1 MNKNYARK
9 YASLLACIEIF
20 SFKSAAIESTKND
33 ISALTVHLNDSGELE
48 EKKVKSINV
57 DGLNLEINF
66 LTNNDCYSVGLKN
79 LKDEKKDKED
89 DKKKKE
95 DDKKKKEDDKKK
107 EEDDKKKKFVPEG
120 VMIHSTASP
129 GNTPEMF
136 AVAWNKSYAKG
147 QTSRQVCVHIFCGDK
162 LAVVCLPL
170 NFRGW
175 HCGGE
180 GNGIYLSIEMCE
192 PEGIKYNKNRSKIVE
207 YDPDS
212 KENKEY
218 FEKTWNNMVK
228 LCAYLCKT
236 FDISVDK
243 DKKEGLP
250 SEKFNVISHKEGH
263 ESKLASGHGDPD
275 HWWKFHEKTMN
286 DFREAVR
293 KYLKDTSKDQEK
305 EVKN

>member
-1 MNKNYARK
+1 MNKNYVRK
-9 YASLLACIEIF
+9 CVSLLACIEIF
-20 SFKSAAIESTKND
+20 SVKSAAVESTKND
-33 ISALTVHLNDSGELE
+33 ISFLTVQLNENKDDSDKSE
-48 EKKVKSINV
+48 EKKVKSIDI
-57 DGLNLEINF
+57 DGLKLKINF
-66 LTNNDCYSVGLKN
+66 LTKNDCYSVGLKN
-79 LKDEKKDKED
+79 LED
-89 DKKKKE
+89 DKKE
-95 DDKKKKEDDKKK
+95 
-107 EEDDKKKKFVPEG
+107 KFVPKG

-129 GNTPEMF
+129 GVTPEKF
-136 AVAWNKSYAKG
+136 ASEWNKSCAKG
-147 QTSRQVCVHIFCGDK
+147 ETSREVCVHIFCGDK
-162 LAVVCLPL
+162 SAVLCLPL
-170 NFRGW
+170 NFKGW

-286 DFREAVR
+286 DFREAVK
-293 KYLKDTSKDQEK
+293 KYLEDTSKDQEK

>member
-33 ISALTVHLNDSGELE
+33 ISALTVQLNENKDDFDKSE
-48 EKKVKSINV
+48 EKKVKSIDI
-57 DGLNLEINF
+57 DGLKLKINF
-66 LTNNDCYSVGLKN
+66 LTKNDCYSVGLKN
-79 LKDEKKDKED
+79 LED
-89 DKKKKE
+89 DKKE
-95 DDKKKKEDDKKK
+95 
-107 EEDDKKKKFVPEG
+107 KFVPKG

-129 GNTPEMF
+129 GVTPGMF
-136 AVAWNKSYAKG
+136 AISWDKSSAEG
-147 QTSRQVCVHIFCGDK
+147 GREVCVHIFCDDES
-162 LAVVCLPL
+162 AVLCLPL
-170 NFRGW
+170 NFKGW
-175 HCGGE
+175 HCGGK
-180 GNGIYLSIEMCE
+180 GNSIYLSIEMCE

-207 YDPDS
+207 YDPES

-236 FDISVDK
+236 FDISIDK

-286 DFREAVR
+286 DFREAVK
-293 KYLKDTSKDQEK
+293 KYLEDTSKDQEK